1 MSASQKIDKVGAKR
15 GKATK
20 GSQGKKLKFTPPM
33 LHKYGEIVK
42 ICQAAPTMG
51 QNDFFTS

>member
-1 MSASQKIDKVGAKR
+1 MSDAQKMVTVGAER
-15 GKATK
+15 CKAEK
-20 GSQGKKLKFTPPM
+20 GSQGKKLKFTPPI